1 MLVKGVIGEVDGC
14 KIVKV
19 PSSRLPAGC
28 AFIITHQVAA
38 TAPKQLEDY
47 KIHDNPPGISGWL
60 CEGRMIYDCFVLN
73 EKAKAVYYHGSQAV
87 LKILN
92 VGTAATDTG
101 KTTILVEPGTMEG
114 SKRYYMTAAK
124 ASALTAG
131 YLRYRNHDFWLDGH
145 VRGHRRGDHSDLRP
159 YGRACG

>member
-1 MLVKGVIGEVDGC
+1 
-14 KIVKV
+14 
-19 PSSRLPAGC
+19 
-28 AFIITHQVAA
+28 
-38 TAPKQLEDY
+38 
-47 KIHDNPPGISGWL
+47 
-60 CEGRMIYDCFVLN
+60 MIYDCFVLN

-124 ASALTAG
+124 ASALT
-131 YLRYRNHDFWLDGH
+131 DQ
-145 VRGHRRGDHSDLRP
+145 LRP
-159 YGRACG
+159 QTAQADAALLAEVEKAYALVVDTINAYKAEK